1 MKLRFRRS
9 PRGIALIIVML
20 VIVVLSTLAAGFA
33 FSMKV
38 ETRLARNCTFD
49 QDMQWLGRSGVELA
63 RYVLGLQLSIPFEGS
78 YDALNQKWAGG
89 PGGTNDLLADISL
102 KDNPLGPGNFS
113 IRIIDLERKVNINY
127 ANRDL
132 LQRAF
137 ELQGLDTLGT
147 VRLADA
153 IEDWRDPNS
162 DPLIDGAE
170 SDYYLSL
177 PAPAKP
183 HLAKDGP
190 IDDLSELLLVRGIT
204 PGLYWGSRAV
214 SEGAGLSVQTAARGY
229 GADPMIP
236 AVGLVDLFS
245 TLGRPQINLNTA
257 SAEVLQLLP
266 GVDPNLAM
274 EIVQFRAG
282 PDGADGTEDDTPFHN
297 PGELIN
303 VRGMIPAQVQ
313 ALQRSCGTRSF
324 TFEVHVKAEIGQYR
338 RTLTAVLLRNS
349 QRNVQ
354 VLTSYW
360 E

>member
-1 MKLRFRRS
+1 MKLRCSNSR
-9 PRGIALIIVML
+9 RGIALIIVML

-63 RYVLGLQLSIPFEGS
+63 RYVLGLQLSIPFEGG

-102 KDNPLGPGNFS
+102 TNNPLGPGSFS
-113 IRIIDLERKVNINY
+113 IRIIDLERKVNVNY

-137 ELQGLDTLGT
+137 EQQGFDMLGSS
-147 VRLADA
+147 RLVDA
-153 IEDWRDPNS
+153 IEDWRDPNP
-162 DPLIDGAE
+162 DPLIDGVE

-177 PAPAKP
+177 PKP
-183 HLAKDGP
+183 YVAKDGP

-204 PGLYWGSRAV
+204 PGLYWGSRAAVGGLGSSVENTVPGYV
-214 SEGAGLSVQTAARGY
+214 S
-229 GADPMIP
+229 DPIIP
-236 AVGLVDLFS
+236 AVGLVDLFN

-282 PDGADGTEDDTPFHN
+282 PDGVDGTEDDTPFHN

-313 ALQRSCGTRSF
+313 ALQRFCGTRSF
-324 TFEVHVKAEIGQYR
+324 TFEVQVRAAIGQYR

-349 QRNVQ
+349 QRDVQ

>member
-1 MKLRFRRS
+1 MKLRCSNSR
-9 PRGIALIIVML
+9 RGIALIIVML

-63 RYVLGLQLSIPFEGS
+63 RYVLGLQLSIPFEGG

-102 KDNPLGPGNFS
+102 TDNRLGPGGFS
-113 IRIIDLERKVNINY
+113 VRIIDLERKVNVNY

-137 ELQGLDTLGT
+137 DLQGFDMLGSS
-147 VRLADA
+147 RLVGA
-153 IEDWRDPNS
+153 IEDWRDPNP
-162 DPLIDGAE
+162 DPLIDGVE

-177 PAPAKP
+177 PKP
-183 HLAKDGP
+183 YVAKDGP

-204 PGLYWGSRAV
+204 PGLYWGSRAAT
-214 SEGAGLSVQTAARGY
+214 GGLGSSVQNIVPGAAS
-229 GADPMIP
+229 DPLTP
-236 AVGLVDLFS
+236 AVGLVDLFN
-245 TLGRPQINLNTA
+245 TLSRPQVNLNTA

-266 GVDPNLAM
+266 GVDPNLAT

-282 PDGADGTEDDTPFHN
+282 PDGVDGTEDDTPFHN

-313 ALQRSCGTRSF
+313 ALQRFCGTRSF
-324 TFEVHVKAEIGQYR
+324 TFEVQVRAAIGQYR

-349 QRNVQ
+349 QRDVQ